1 MAEQFRTAFTI
12 SYTATEVS
20 METPTQDSLENGI
33 KRALEALFNQI
44 EEKIGNLE
52 YSAGQRGD
60 LNQLRDG
67 INETLMALNLGV
79 TQILNQAQPL
89 TQTII
94 NFVGNRLSQLW
105 GRLIGLFNQIANQVE
120 NWSISTA
127 LSLSIPSSTTFEL
140 TITFKP

>member
-1 MAEQFRTAFTI
+1 
-12 SYTATEVS
+12 